1 MQMTIAPR
9 PRRPQT
15 SGRNEGS
22 VWWRDDRDVWVA
34 EVSLP
39 SGRTRTVHRKSKREA
54 RAALRVLLATVNAPP
69 AMPPNCSLGTYLQY
83 WLDKTANERDPKT
96 QSGYRG
102 IMENHVIQELGK
114 VRLDRLSVAHL
125 EWYFERAAA
134 KRRLSRQT
142 VKNHRMALQSAFNAA
157 ERWSILPRGSNPA
170 AIAKVPPV
178 PAIPRATLTV
188 AEIRRFLRDPEPSR
202 LFALFVLDLCAG
214 ARQSELLGLV
224 WPEVSGATLHLN
236 FQLAREGG
244 AWVRKPLKTGHVRQV
259 ELPRAAVEAL
269 DQHRR
274 QQAAERSAQ
283 GLGGEYD
290 GLVFTSATG
299 APLYGAPVLEEWYA
313 SLERVGLPRLTFHDG
328 RHSYV
333 SALMHLGVDWR
344 VSADQTGH
352 STAAMERH
360 YSHGTPESRRQ
371 AAATLQAGL
380 DEVPA

>member
-1 MQMTIAPR
+1 MQMTTAPR
-9 PRRPQT
+9 SRRRQT

-22 VWWRDDRDVWVA
+22 IWWRADRDVWVA

-39 SGRTRTVHRKSKREA
+39 SGRSRTAQRKSRAEA
-54 RAALRVLLATVNAPP
+54 KEALRLLLATVNAPP
-69 AMPPNCSLGTYLQY
+69 ALPSNCALGKFLPY
-83 WLDKTANERDPKT
+83 WLDQTAKERDPKT

-102 IMENHVIQELGK
+102 IMENHVIPELGK

-125 EWYFERAAA
+125 EWYFDRAATE
-134 KRRLSRQT
+134 RRLSRQT

-178 PAIPRATLTV
+178 PAIPRTTLSV
-188 AEIRRFLRDPEPSR
+188 LEIRRFLQDPTPSR

-224 WPEVSGATLHLN
+224 WPEVSGTTLHLN

-269 DQHRR
+269 EAHRR
-274 QQAAERSAQ
+274 RQAEERAAQ
-283 GLGGEYD
+283 GLDGQYE
-290 GLVFTSATG
+290 GLVFTSPTG
-299 APLYGAPVLEEWYA
+299 APLYGAPVLAEWYE
-313 SLERVGLPRLTFHDG
+313 SLERVGLPRVTFHDG

-360 YSHGTPESRRQ
+360 YSHGTPESRRR
-371 AAATLQAGL
+371 AAAMLQAGL